1 MTRYRGTGGDSLPKE
16 NAPSNWV
23 ENVYYLF
30 IVEME
35 NVPDDTRVEDLPRVS
50 REPGNAVARFE
61 VVGNMEPE
69 QAVLMLLGKAFMK
82 GWSSDNCLSFIT
94 RSYSLPHFLSAEGG
108 EE

>member
-1 MTRYRGTGGDSLPKE
+1 MTRYRGTGGDGLPQE
-16 NAPSNWV
+16 NAPSDWV
-23 ENVYYLF
+23 EKVYYLF

-35 NVPDDTRVEDLPRVS
+35 NVPCKTRVEELPRMY

>member
-1 MTRYRGTGGDSLPKE
+1 MTRYRGTGGDGLPQE
-16 NAPSNWV
+16 NAPSDWV
-23 ENVYYLF
+23 EKVYYLF

-35 NVPDDTRVEDLPRVS
+35 NVPCKTRVEELPRMY

-61 VVGNMEPE
+61 AVGDLGS
-69 QAVLMLLGKAFMK
+69 QAAEHILYGKAFMK

-94 RSYSLPHFLSAEGG
+94 QSYSLPHFLSAEGG